1 MKLAVAPEVASI
13 VVPGVIV
20 RRGVTV
26 HAHDARLDAPLAA
39 AAEAL
44 RHATGLE
51 DATAATRVMYKRC
64 GIDPT
69 KTRPSSEALLRR
81 VRKGDPLPR
90 VNGLVDIINWCS
102 VETQISFG
110 LYDLGKVQPPVT
122 LRLGAEG
129 EGYDGIRKDRVNVE
143 GRLCLADSVG
153 PFGNP
158 TSDSARTMSTPDTT
172 DVLVVLF
179 VPAAAPRVQGERAL
193 ALTRE
198 RLAHYAG
205 GTEEDAYL
213 LKFPPVS
220 IRSGT

>member
-1 MKLAVAPEVASI
+1 MRIAVAPEVADI
-13 VVPGVIV
+13 VAPAVIV

-26 HAHDARLDAPLAA
+26 LSHDDRLDAPLAA

-51 DATAATRVMYKRC
+51 AATAATRTMYKRV

-81 VRKGDPLPR
+81 VRRGDSLPR
-90 VNGLVDIINWCS
+90 VNGLVDIVNWCS
-102 VETQISFG
+102 AETQISFG
-110 LYDLGKVQPPVT
+110 LYDLGKVQPPVS
-122 LRLGAEG
+122 LRLGGPG

-143 GRLCLADSVG
+143 GRLCLADASG

-158 TSDSARTMSTPDTT
+158 TSDSARTMTTPETR

-179 VPAAAPRVQGERAL
+179 VPADLPRADGLRAL
-193 ALTRE
+193 TLTRE
-198 RLAHYAG
+198 RLAAYAG
-205 GTEEDAYL
+205 GEE
-213 LKFPPVS
+213 
-220 IRSGT
+220 G